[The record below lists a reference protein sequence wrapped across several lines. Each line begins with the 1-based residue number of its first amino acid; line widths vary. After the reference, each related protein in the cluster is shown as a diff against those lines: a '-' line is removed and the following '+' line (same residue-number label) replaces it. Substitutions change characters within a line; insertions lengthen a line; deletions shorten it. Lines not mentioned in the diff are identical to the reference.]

1 MTTPRTLAG
10 QAALSALR
18 PHLKKALA
26 HTILAIEDQAV
37 APYVEALKRL
47 APVDL
52 DPAIPDD
59 QVLTSGPGAE
69 VRARDYRAARALL
82 AAAAKPG

>member
-18 PHLKKALA
+18 PHLKRALA
-26 HTILAIEDQAV
+26 HTIVAIEDQAA
-37 APYVEALKRL
+37 APYVEALRKL

-52 DPAIPDD
+52 GPGIPDD
-59 QVLTSGPGAE
+59 QLLSQWPGGE
-69 VRARDYRAARALL
+69 LRAGDYRAVRALL
-82 AAAAKPG
+82 AGFEKPE